1 MKNTP
6 KQQIEELATLD
17 VAALQKRHAAFFGK
31 ETTCAHRQFLFRKL
45 AWHVQAKAE
54 GGLPT
59 SMLELAKSIAR
70 DTPLRTRV
78 LTNADR
84 RRAGIPMENSSTTTI
99 EPAHD
104 ARTPLPG
111 GLIVKQYRGRT
122 HVVTVL
128 DNGFQYEGCHF
139 SSLSAIAMAITG
151 TKWNGYLFFGCAKEK
166 TNGRK

>member
-1 MKNTP
+1 
-6 KQQIEELATLD
+6 
-17 VAALQKRHAAFFGK
+17 
-31 ETTCAHRQFLFRKL
+31 
-45 AWHVQAKAE
+45 
-54 GGLPT
+54 
-59 SMLELAKSIAR
+59 MLELAKSIAR